1 MNDSSSH
8 SRTPSEGADGAWSGP
23 LLALALILG
32 LLRFWKLG
40 DWSLWVDEAHTVA
53 DWGASLDLGRIWN
66 PLGYVA
72 IRETVALLGGELSEW
87 TLRFL
92 PALVGW
98 LCIPIA
104 YWAFAGSFG
113 RRRAAWVAILIAVS
127 SWHVYWSQ
135 TARFYTFA
143 MAFSLVG
150 GGLLLRGVDRGRVL
164 LALLGLLVAGL
175 AAAFHPTAALLVPA
189 LTLAPILV
197 ALRTGDPSPHFARV
211 RTALLVC
218 CLLGAL
224 AAAPWAWSSI
234 QNHQAQ
240 KGTADLLAGPV
251 HLLLTLGYF
260 FTPVVVVAALI
271 GAVWSWRERDRAGLM
286 AAWVCLISLGAALFL
301 SLSALMTA
309 QYTFCVLPWAL
320 AAAVSPLEASVATRR
335 ARAAGT
341 AWGALLVVSA
351 LASLMLYMTSRM
363 GERPRWREA
372 YELVDRLREPGDLI
386 LGMATPVGEVYLGER
401 GTDPRRPLVVSPLGD
416 WFPDGPRRWNRHPR
430 RIWAVVRPQWY
441 ESLRPGDRA
450 MLEDWL
456 REECRLVQRYPVAME
471 GRDLEVLVYLRDR

>member
-1 MNDSSSH
+1 M
-8 SRTPSEGADGAWSGP
+8 
-23 LLALALILG
+23 
-32 LLRFWKLG
+32 
-40 DWSLWVDEAHTVA
+40 
-53 DWGASLDLGRIWN
+53 
-66 PLGYVA
+66 
-72 IRETVALLGGELSEW
+72 
-87 TLRFL
+87 
-92 PALVGW
+92 
-98 LCIPIA
+98 
-104 YWAFAGSFG
+104 
-113 RRRAAWVAILIAVS
+113 
-127 SWHVYWSQ
+127 
-135 TARFYTFA
+135 
-143 MAFSLVG
+143 
-150 GGLLLRGVDRGRVL
+150 
-164 LALLGLLVAGL
+164 
-175 AAAFHPTAALLVPA
+175 
-189 LTLAPILV
+189 
-197 ALRTGDPSPHFARV
+197 
-211 RTALLVC
+211 
-218 CLLGAL
+218 
-224 AAAPWAWSSI
+224 
-234 QNHQAQ
+234 
-240 KGTADLLAGPV
+240 